1 MNMAILIIPMKL
13 AWSKVSKKHL
23 DFEICLSDTREPL
36 SYPHI
41 QMPKWRIFHGR
52 YDLSD
57 DFFFHQMRYFE
68 AFGVTKTLN
77 ISNLKIQYFQKKF
90 LSVRNCSKK
99 KKKRKSQWLNQ
110 ELNPG
115 SHDWTESVQ
124 TTISYRNVIVFFCEK
139 HLIYIKNHQMDMNF
153 KVDSNQDFS
162 L

>member
-1 MNMAILIIPMKL
+1 MEDMIYLM
-13 AWSKVSKKHL
+13 
-23 DFEICLSDTREPL
+23 T
-36 SYPHI
+36 
-41 QMPKWRIFHGR
+41 
-52 YDLSD
+52 
-57 DFFFHQMRYFE
+57 FFHQMRYFE

-153 KVDSNQDFS
+153 KVDSNQDFFTLNYNNS
-162 L
+162 VWSSGQNTLLPIMGPGFYTWYNY

>member
-1 MNMAILIIPMKL
+1 MNSQVDIAEKLFMNMAILIIPMKL

-99 KKKRKSQWLNQ
+99 K
-110 ELNPG
+110 
-115 SHDWTESVQ
+115 
-124 TTISYRNVIVFFCEK
+124 
-139 HLIYIKNHQMDMNF
+139 
-153 KVDSNQDFS
+153 
-162 L
+162 